1 MRNDPYAKSN
11 WGLEKFFVGIEA
23 AVFAGVVERDV
34 AVSSLFELID
44 FAGVEGLGVDV
55 NADGALVVFG
65 EIQDLM
71 DGFERIDVDGIS
83 GIHFVD
89 VCRDETTGAGVIGDG
104 VTIFDDEVKITFPLA
119 MYVVTSA

>member
-11 WGLEKFFVGIEA
+11 WGLEKFFVSIEA

-55 NADGALVVFG
+55 NADGALIISG
-65 EIQDLM
+65 EIENLV
-71 DGFERIDVDGIS
+71 DGFERIYVNGVC

-89 VCRDETTGAGVIGDG
+89 IGRH
-104 VTIFDDEVKITFPLA
+104 E
-119 MYVVTSA
+119 VTSAAVVAC